1 MTQRLPHSDLHSYL
15 LGDHEDDDNP
25 LNNNPPGRH
34 NNNRIPGLGHGLHA
48 AHQAILQQGGP
59 VGFRS
64 YHQPVNFPLKVTHSY
79 SNHIYPVMVEAC
91 VATFSSGNNIF
102 FVPLYVLIVQ
112 IILLVVFMCVTLLL
126 ASLICLTLPGKFGY
140 KKPFPALSS
149 SLPHSGCSFSP
160 PPPSVCRSL
169 ADVFLDGQRRGS

>member
-1 MTQRLPHSDLHSYL
+1 MTERLPHSDLHSYL
-15 LGDHEDDDNP
+15 LGDHEDDDNQ

-59 VGFRS
+59 MGFRS
-64 YHQPVNFPLKVTHSY
+64 YHRPVNFPLKVTHNY

-91 VATFSSGNNIF
+91 VAALSSENNIF
-102 FVPLYVLIVQ
+102 FVPLFVLIVQ
-112 IILLVVFMCVTLLL
+112 IVLLVVFMCVTLLL

-140 KKPFPALSS
+140 KKPFSALSS
-149 SLPHSGCSFSP
+149 SLLHSLILGVPSP
-160 PPPSVCRSL
+160 SL
-169 ADVFLDGQRRGS
+169 SQCVQVAG